1 MNTQEEIKAQF
12 QFNCF
17 GKLYA
22 YLSSSLLQWGG
33 IKGERLIRQAVVEYA
48 QKKGEQ
54 IRQHQV
60 EAGISINLKNLFNA
74 EPCCGADPRFYRV
87 TLRDT
92 KQAQLQEVYSCP
104 LAKQWATMD
113 KIFSGSLYCE
123 EYAHALVRG
132 YTSGKGQA
140 NISNSLTCPR
150 DNRCVQAFYYRTAN
164 MTPQQQMEFE
174 NGTEASPEWDTG
186 RNLLYLYHAF
196 YKNVKDQG
204 VDGVA
209 ALDRGLRAFAKDVIC
224 AVPDQ
229 ADRAGWAVDT
239 VFMDAFLP
247 VPYNT
252 KNYTAVTSFFEEEE
266 KNIFWINVVE
276 QIQAAFALQE

>member
-113 KIFSGSLYCE
+113 KTFAGSLYCE

-164 MTPQQQMEFE
+164 MTPQQQKAFE
-174 NGTEASPEWDTG
+174 NGTESSPAWNNR
-186 RNLLYLYHAF
+186 RNIFQLYHAF
-196 YKNVKDQG
+196 YTSVKDHG
-204 VDGVA
+204 TDGVA
-209 ALDRGLRAFAKDVIC
+209 ALARGLQAFAKDMVC
-224 AVPDQ
+224 ALPDQ
-229 ADRAGWAVDT
+229 AERAGRRFDT
-239 VFMDAFLP
+239 VFMDEFFPLPYEVEAFA
-247 VPYNT
+247 N
-252 KNYTAVTSFFEEEE
+252 AASFLEE
-266 KNIFWINVVE
+266 KEKEILWINAVKR
-276 QIQAAFALQE
+276 IRASFALQE